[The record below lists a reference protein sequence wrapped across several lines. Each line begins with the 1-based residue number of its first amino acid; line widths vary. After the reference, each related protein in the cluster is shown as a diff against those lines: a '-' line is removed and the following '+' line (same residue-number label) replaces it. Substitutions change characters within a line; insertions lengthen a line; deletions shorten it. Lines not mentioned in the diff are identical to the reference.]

1 MEGTSNGEKKKK
13 EIEKKKKHND
23 RSCTIV
29 YSKMKE
35 RKRDNIVQ
43 KKEKL
48 KKDATRFSL
57 SLPLS
62 GYTPEEKLM
71 TRAWNDAA
79 SAKKYVSD
87 GGERKTMVLFTA
99 RNS

>member
-1 MEGTSNGEKKKK
+1 
-13 EIEKKKKHND
+13 
-23 RSCTIV
+23 
-29 YSKMKE
+29 
-35 RKRDNIVQ
+35 
-43 KKEKL
+43 
-48 KKDATRFSL
+48 
-57 SLPLS
+57 
-62 GYTPEEKLM
+62 M

>member
-1 MEGTSNGEKKKK
+1 
-13 EIEKKKKHND
+13 
-23 RSCTIV
+23 
-29 YSKMKE
+29 MKE

-57 SLPLS
+57 SLSLS

-71 TRAWNDAA
+71 TRAWND
-79 SAKKYVSD
+79 AKKYVSD